1 MAEGDGAWVVLG
13 RKSDRFQSPSG
24 DPERPQGVPEAGR
37 GVILSVVFVFFE
49 KWSANFWLSPQ
60 MQPFQTNSWQD
71 SRCRLP
77 PLRPSHI
84 PPGYRRKP
92 VICCICKEGLPLN
105 KFSMAWQKK
114 MMTLRQYTENIGA
127 RCLDCQYP
135 KCSFCGQK
143 PTAFLQHK
151 VAPKTR
157 AERDAYV
164 CKDCKYPSC
173 LGCKR
178 PMTRKAREVWRK
190 EPKATWTC
198 QPHEMRFRSD

>member
-13 RKSDRFQSPSG
+13 RKIDRFQSPSG

-37 GVILSVVFVFFE
+37 GVILSFVCVFLKNGARTSGCLHKCNHSKRTAGRIHDAVC
-49 KWSANFWLSPQ
+49 LHCDPV
-60 MQPFQTNSWQD
+60 
-71 SRCRLP
+71 
-77 PLRPSHI
+77 HI

>member
-1 MAEGDGAWVVLG
+1 MSWGAKLIDFNLPAAT
-13 RKSDRFQSPSG
+13 RSAPRESQ
-24 DPERPQGVPEAGR
+24 RRAGASYCLCLC
-37 GVILSVVFVFFE
+37 VFE

-190 EPKATWTC
+190 EPKATWTW